1 MKGKIKKN
9 LLFLIFLTLIS
20 GSVYASDIEIGI
32 LKDQKG
38 NISLEMVKPLN
49 FLGRSTRNDM
59 VFKNTQISRRHSLI
73 SKDNGSYYIEDL
85 FSKNYTYLNG
95 SALIPGQ
102 RIRLKPGDTVQLT
115 ENGARFTFETVRY
128 NEDNAD
134 AQRLISVMAKKYPGI
149 NLIRL
154 DTKKQY
160 SFEKD
165 IITIGASEVND
176 IVVTETGTLPRQAI
190 IVLDG
195 TPAIEELSDR
205 NGIRLNS
212 KVVKYGIPRKL
223 KSGDVITVS
232 DKVSFSVE
240 LIKPQTK

>member
-95 SALIPGQ
+95 SALIP
-102 RIRLKPGDTVQLT
+102 
-115 ENGARFTFETVRY
+115 
-128 NEDNAD
+128 
-134 AQRLISVMAKKYPGI
+134 
-149 NLIRL
+149 
-154 DTKKQY
+154 
-160 SFEKD
+160 
-165 IITIGASEVND
+165 
-176 IVVTETGTLPRQAI
+176 
-190 IVLDG
+190 
-195 TPAIEELSDR
+195 
-205 NGIRLNS
+205 
-212 KVVKYGIPRKL
+212 
-223 KSGDVITVS
+223 
-232 DKVSFSVE
+232 
-240 LIKPQTK
+240 